1 MTFIIDSEQVPTSSM
16 AEGDFKHSYSL
27 CFKWLQ
33 KVFHNAIK
41 LTKKQG
47 RPFFRATKFSGCGL
61 RSFVKQ
67 YFGRV
72 LHNIYVPTLEL
83 ISIFNVQTKELSSLL
98 NTIDPWP
105 LVHCSRRQF
114 KMYVLIHP
122 ESADT
127 SRIWVRTKRRELA
140 RVCDWLPLEGT
151 KSSSVHSGNL
161 LIFLIGFKSSFR
173 LDDTI

>member
-47 RPFFRATKFSGCGL
+47 RPFFRAAKFSGCGL

-98 NTIDPWP
+98 NTIDPRP

-140 RVCDWLPLEGT
+140 RVCD
-151 KSSSVHSGNL
+151 
-161 LIFLIGFKSSFR
+161 
-173 LDDTI
+173 

>member
-47 RPFFRATKFSGCGL
+47 RPFFRAAKFSGCGL
-61 RSFVKQ
+61 ISFVKQ

-72 LHNIYVPTLEL
+72 LHNIYVPNLEL
-83 ISIFNVQTKELSSLL
+83 ISIFNVQTKELSSL
-98 NTIDPWP
+98 
-105 LVHCSRRQF
+105 
-114 KMYVLIHP
+114 
-122 ESADT
+122 
-127 SRIWVRTKRRELA
+127 
-140 RVCDWLPLEGT
+140 
-151 KSSSVHSGNL
+151 
-161 LIFLIGFKSSFR
+161 
-173 LDDTI
+173 